1 MVRCAPVHYCASKR
15 WAIRVNQWGY
25 INQRIRMPD
34 SMLCRSLLLSSGLI
48 GHAPS
53 RASTVGFIGYRLTKS
68 IRPMTSTKVS
78 GSTITS
84 GVHCLVHDVVIRS
97 LTL

>member
-53 RASTVGFIGYRLTKS
+53 RASTVGFIGYRLTNS
-68 IRPMTSTKVS
+68 IRPMTSTKV
-78 GSTITS
+78 
-84 GVHCLVHDVVIRS
+84 
-97 LTL
+97 